1 MQEKVDNPIQLF
13 FNPEPLHISHF
24 NLSSPPSA
32 PPPLPYHSSVLT
44 VPLSK
49 GKLKL
54 TLVNLSNQ
62 TENLNKSALIDNLWY
77 GTNAEPFDSYVLSE
91 VSLSGNM
98 PIAEV
103 QERKIKWKTKD
114 DHPKVKESKEEEEF
128 IKMEH
133 MKIRVYEVAYNYTE
147 EHEELED

>member
-1 MQEKVDNPIQLF
+1 MDNPIQLF
-13 FNPEPLHISHF
+13 YNPEPLHISHF
-24 NLSSPPSA
+24 KLNSPPSD
-32 PPPLPYHSSVLT
+32 PHPLSNHSSVLAL
-44 VPLSK
+44 PLSK

-62 TENLNKSALIDNLWY
+62 TESINKSALIDNLWY
-77 GTNAEPFDSYVLSE
+77 STNSKPFDSYVLSE

-147 EHEELED
+147 EHEELEELED